1 MVSLSDRKSKL
12 TFAVSTMVREK
23 GKLRPVVVSPF
34 PAYLQLRLKGCK
46 RTLNLD
52 YEWLYVAACKLEA
65 ERLRAERRAK
75 RSSR

>member
-12 TFAVSTMVREK
+12 TFAVNTMVREK

-52 YEWLYVAACKLEA
+52 YEFLYQTACKLEA
-65 ERLRAERRAK
+65 ARLRAERKARRAV
-75 RSSR
+75 R